1 MIKCPCCGSAAQV
14 RQVWSN
20 NYNEYTESLVNE
32 YSCGCGAHFVMRF
45 KLTTVNTDLTSL
57 LLDFRGKM

>member
-14 RQVWSN
+14 QQVWSN

-32 YSCGCGAHFVMRF
+32 YSCGCGTHFVMCF
-45 KLTTVNTDLTSL
+45 KLTATALNT
-57 LLDFRGKM
+57 K